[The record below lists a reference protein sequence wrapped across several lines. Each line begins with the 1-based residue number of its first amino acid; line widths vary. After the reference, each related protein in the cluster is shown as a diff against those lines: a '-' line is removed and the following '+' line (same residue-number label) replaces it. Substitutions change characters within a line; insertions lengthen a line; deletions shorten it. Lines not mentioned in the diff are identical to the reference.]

1 MNEEELKRNPVR
13 KSYSLKITN
22 YLARIS
28 FNEKNRDM
36 AKYQEGLTD
45 TSYFL
50 LQVLTEYAVQDLNVN
65 PKLPCEDNSFDV
77 ITNVVKIP
85 LHIF

>member
-65 PKLPCEDNSFDV
+65 PKLPFEDNSFDV
-77 ITNVVKIP
+77 ITNVVNIH